1 MLPSVFSCNSVSGRL
16 KLILYYYIFRS
27 KFFYSMKKF
36 VFYRLWVIR
45 YIFPFTTFFFF
56 FKKICNAKE
65 KDVFQKRIKM
75 ANTNFCLF
83 SNIIILFSANNH
95 VFVIHW
101 LAEWRLTK
109 ILRVRRTTINLTI
122 FNQPP
127 IPISTYNNPVTLTH
141 NEGYVLPWYVLNATN
156 VERIYKSLRQLVPAC
171 WRFLRITSIK
181 HGKNSYLE
189 HWSDR
194 IFLE

>member
-45 YIFPFTTFFFF
+45 YIFPFTIFFSFLRRYAMQKRKMF
-56 FKKICNAKE
+56 FKKGLKWPIQISA
-65 KDVFQKRIKM
+65 F
-75 ANTNFCLF
+75 F

>member
-1 MLPSVFSCNSVSGRL
+1 MGNRIYFS
-16 KLILYYYIFRS
+16 IYY
-27 KFFYSMKKF
+27 
-36 VFYRLWVIR
+36 
-45 YIFPFTTFFFF
+45 FFFF

-65 KDVFQKRIKM
+65 EDVFQKRIKM